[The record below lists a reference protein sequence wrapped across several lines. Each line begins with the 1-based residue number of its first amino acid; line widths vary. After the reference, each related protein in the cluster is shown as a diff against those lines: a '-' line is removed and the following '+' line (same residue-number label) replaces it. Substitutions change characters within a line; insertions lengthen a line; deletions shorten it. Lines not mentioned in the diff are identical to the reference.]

1 MRIRI
6 GLHWNRQATY
16 LVLFAISWIIP
27 NLALVCIHF
36 TWFKLIYN
44 LLFPFLLSMALISV
58 FRKPGIMMLVLLPML
73 IIHAYEIVF
82 LYLFR
87 EGVITT
93 DMFLN
98 TVTTD
103 VEESTELLGNIMPS
117 IVIVCVLYLP
127 ILTLSIISC
136 CMKMR
141 LHAGFRR
148 QFSLYSGVA
157 SLGLLGIIL
166 IAGIRLDK
174 QVYPLNVLYNLN
186 FAIDKWYREKRYP
199 LTSAGFRFEAVKS
212 QKAAHREVYV
222 LILGESA
229 RAMSWSIYGYEK
241 ATNPMLQPLP
251 GIIPFSDITS
261 ESNATQKSVPL
272 ILSSADASTARW
284 LYTRKSILSL
294 FNEAGFRT
302 WFITNQVA
310 NQQLIGAYSRE
321 AEKWIDINKGT
332 DKKKVVGQFDANLI
346 PHFKEALDA
355 DSSDAFIVLHMH
367 GSHFKYTNRYPQD
380 KNYFQPDHPLAIK
393 QENKKELINAYDNSI
408 RYSDSILATIL
419 NMLEQRHLCAGV
431 LYVSDH
437 GENLMDDDRHLFLHS
452 TPFPTF
458 YELRIPLFLWF
469 SSTYRSAFPEKV
481 ARAVSW
487 QYTPADTRIVFHTMA
502 EVAGISSPYIITKQ
516 SVVSTAFEPEI
527 SRNILGDHEEPEE
540 YTRYFKSEDYEALR
554 REDSILSLRRHPKQ

>member
-1 MRIRI
+1 MRMR
-6 GLHWNRQATY
+6 LHWNRQATY
-16 LVLFAISWIIP
+16 LLLFAISWVIP
-27 NLALVCIHF
+27 NMALVCIHF

-44 LLFPFLLSMALISV
+44 LLFPFALAVALISV
-58 FRKPGIMMLVLLPML
+58 FRKPGIMMLLMLPML

-148 QFSLYSGVA
+148 ISSLYSGVF
-157 SLGLLGIIL
+157 SLLLLGIVL
-166 IAGIRLDK
+166 AAGIRLDK
-174 QVYPLNVLYNLN
+174 QVYPFNVMYNLN
-186 FAIDKWYREKRYP
+186 FAIDKWYREKHYP
-199 LTSAGFRFEAVKS
+199 ITSAGFRFEAVK
-212 QKAAHREVYV
+212 QENAGQREVYV
-222 LILGESA
+222 LVLGESA
-229 RAMSWSIYGYEK
+229 RAMSWSLYGYQQ
-241 ATNPMLQPLP
+241 ATNPTLQEIP
-251 GIIPFSDITS
+251 GLIPFSDITS

-272 ILSSADASTARW
+272 ILSPADASTAGW

-310 NQQLIGAYSRE
+310 NQQLIGFYSRE
-321 AEKWIDINKGT
+321 AEKWVDINRGT
-332 DKKKVVGQFDANLI
+332 NKKKAIGQYDANLL
-346 PHFKEALDA
+346 PHLKEALDA
-355 DSSDAFIVLHMH
+355 DSADAFIVLHMH
-367 GSHFKYTNRYPQD
+367 GSHFKYTNRYPAD
-380 KNYFQPDHPLAIK
+380 RGHFQPDHPLAIK
-393 QENKKELINAYDNSI
+393 IANKEELINAYDNSI
-408 RYSDSILATIL
+408 RYSDSILTKVL
-419 NMLEQRHLCAGV
+419 QLLEERHLCASV

-469 SSTYRSAFPEKV
+469 SSAYKKIFPEKV
-481 ARAVSW
+481 ARAETW
-487 QYTPADTRIVFHTMA
+487 RYTPADTRIVFHTLA
-502 EVAGISSPYIITKQ
+502 EIAGIHSPYIITKQ
-516 SVVSTAFEPEI
+516 SVVSAGFEPEI

-540 YTRYFKSEDYEALR
+540 YTRYFKIQDYEALQ
-554 REDSILSLRRHPKQ
+554 REDSLLSVRRHAKD